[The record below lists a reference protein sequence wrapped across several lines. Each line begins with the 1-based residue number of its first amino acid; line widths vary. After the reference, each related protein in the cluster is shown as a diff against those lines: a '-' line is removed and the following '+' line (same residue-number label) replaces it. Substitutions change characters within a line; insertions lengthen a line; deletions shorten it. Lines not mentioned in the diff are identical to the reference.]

1 MAKELYLYKG
11 YTPNLGQGEH
21 LLVNSFAG
29 LVTEMAA
36 YRQQTVQLDN
46 YRINSGIAQVK
57 PTSSLKDYLTMSYA
71 IEYDTVGKFGR
82 AYFIKSAQ
90 PRESWIDYELELDHW
105 GTFMHDASI
114 QDLII
119 HRTNRNIGTGVY
131 DKIEASDVKSVTAYN
146 TTPAWTIANL
156 CIAFLV
162 NETVKV
168 SNLSVLTDQKVT
180 RQKIYIT
187 GINTSLSAPIDNI
200 NLTIARVQNIY
211 ERDIALNWNPEIQL
225 VRAWIIPLAAVY
237 ASSPTPDVTLKYVDP
252 STGTDTNTLSCYE
265 LRTYRK
271 DFSMAITTDPDY
283 QYFAGTSTHGIELTN
298 LCVEQH
304 FDYEFITKTDGI
316 QVMLRNEDNL
326 MDITQAFEIG
336 LTINEGQITGLQ
348 KITNAVSTLGSV
360 AAIGATVAGAA
371 APGVGLLAGASLVG
385 SAAQRVQSLSSKAPT
400 RHTGYGDA
408 LITFGP
414 ETGTTWTL
422 TSPFRVVTYKSLRS
436 ENAHARAK
444 GAVFDIPYAS
454 LTALKSA
461 TLLGTG
467 SNTDN
472 TYVEADCDVMNIQ
485 ADAADVIR
493 EKLHNGIY
501 LWDRTT

>member
-1 MAKELYLYKG
+1 MAKQLYLYKG
-11 YTPNLGQGEH
+11 FTPNLGQGEH
-21 LLVNSFAG
+21 LLVDNMAG
-29 LVTEMAA
+29 LVSAMAA
-36 YRQQTVQLDN
+36 YRQQTVDLDN
-46 YRINSGIAQVK
+46 YRINNGIASVK
-57 PTSSLKDYLTMSYA
+57 PTSSMKDYLTMSYA
-71 IEYDTVGKFGR
+71 IEYDTVGKYGR

-90 PRESWIDYELELDHW
+90 PHADYIDYQLDLDHW

-131 DKIEASDVKSVTAYN
+131 DRIAASDVKSVTAYS

-156 CIAFLV
+156 CVAFVV

-168 SNLSVLTDQKVT
+168 NNLSILTDQKVT

-187 GINTSLSAPIDNI
+187 PISSSLSAPIDNI
-200 NLTIARVQNIY
+200 KLTIARVQNIY
-211 ERDIALNWNPEIQL
+211 ERDIASNWNPELQL
-225 VRAWIIPLAAVY
+225 IRAWLIPYAAVY
-237 ASSPTPDVTLKYVDP
+237 APSATPDVTLKYVDP
-252 STGTDTNTLSCYE
+252 STGVDTNTLSCYE

-271 DFSMAITTDPDY
+271 DFSMAVTTDPNY
-283 QYFAGTSTHGIELTN
+283 QYFVGTSTHGMELTN

-304 FDYEFITKTDGI
+304 FEYQFITKADGI
-316 QVMLRNEDNL
+316 QVMLRNGDNL

-385 SAAQRVQSLSSKAPT
+385 SAAQRVQSLSSKAPV
-400 RHTGYGDA
+400 RHTGFGDA

-414 ETGTTWTL
+414 ETGATWTL

-436 ENAHARAK
+436 EDKHARSK

-454 LTALKSA
+454 LHGLKTE

-467 SNTDN
+467 SATDD

-485 ADAADVIR
+485 SDAAAVIK
-493 EKLHNGIY
+493 EKLHAGVYI
-501 LWDRTT
+501 WDQMT